1 MNQNGSII
9 RWTTPTGQEFFWS
22 PEIFKMLAFMLRT
35 PQAQRLTIIAEIAA
49 YAMKCSRCCLVLQKN
64 GKKRRENKLVL
75 TAGYPNDGTAHG
87 FGLEIT
93 PDTGKTFLTKVIK
106 EGNIVII
113 PDSPNDRRVAYM
125 KDLILHHGIKK
136 QLFVPLFLKRLEVG
150 FEIDPFGVLV
160 FDSTEENQETFEN
173 TIATAKKIAGVVVA
187 LIISEE
193 RRQKKDYELAR
204 IACANILAEHAKGF
218 EDEFRNTPAV
228 LGVYAKKIQ
237 IALEQL
243 KEEFPGNKNIQ
254 RALEYAVNVAEI
266 TNGFEKKSED
276 FLSAIKL
283 KLSDLDIQEHDL
295 QGFIKS
301 VVDEFIKEKS
311 SEQQEICADLDF
323 TKLAKTREARFDCE
337 KMKNCL
343 QAIMDNAVK
352 FKAKNILFKVFSKH
366 GNTGKASVVMTIS
379 NDGFPMDQRVGDQL
393 LQYFSSTDRRTGS
406 GGLAIVKAIVQ
417 AHGGKIELKLQPRTQ
432 FIIQLPMT

>member
-1 MNQNGSII
+1 MRQNGSII
-9 RWTTPTGQEFFWS
+9 RWTTPTGNKFFWS
-22 PEIFKMLAFMLRT
+22 PEIVEMLAFMLHT

-49 YAMKCSRCCLVLQKN
+49 YVMECSRCCIILQKDG
-64 GKKRRENKLVL
+64 GKHRDKKLVL
-75 TAGYPNDGTAHG
+75 TAGYPNNGTAHG

-93 PDTGKTFLTKVIK
+93 PATGKTFLTKIIK
-106 EGNIVII
+106 EGNVVII
-113 PDSPNDRRVAYM
+113 PDSPDDRRVAYM
-125 KDLILHHGIKK
+125 KDSILHHGIKK
-136 QLFVPLFLKRLEVG
+136 QLLVPLFLKRLEVG

-160 FDSTEENQETFEN
+160 FDSTEENQEAFEN
-173 TIATAKKIAGVVVA
+173 TVATAKKIAKVA
-187 LIISEE
+187 VTLIISEE
-193 RRQKKDYELAR
+193 RRQKMDYELAR

-218 EDEFRNTPAV
+218 EDEFRNTPAS
-228 LGVYAKKIQ
+228 LGAYAKKIQ
-237 IALEQL
+237 VALGQL
-243 KEEFPGNKNIQ
+243 KEEFPDNKRIERVLEHATNI
-254 RALEYAVNVAEI
+254 VEI
-266 TNGFEKKSED
+266 TAGFSKKSDD

-295 QGFIKS
+295 QGFIKA

-311 SEQQEICADLDF
+311 SQQQEICADLDF

-337 KMKNCL
+337 KMKHCL
-343 QAIMDNAVK
+343 QVIMDNAVK